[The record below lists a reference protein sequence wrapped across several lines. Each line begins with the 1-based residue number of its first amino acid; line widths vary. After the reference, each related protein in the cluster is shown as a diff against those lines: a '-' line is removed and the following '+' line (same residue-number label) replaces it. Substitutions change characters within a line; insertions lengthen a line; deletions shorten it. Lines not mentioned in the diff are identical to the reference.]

1 MRSKDTE
8 LMERIHNYIDDYY
21 LHEEEAPSTTE
32 IAKEFG
38 ISRSS
43 AYRYLVSMAERKII
57 SYVGGSIKTSL
68 MMKCNTNRF
77 AAPLV
82 GSVLCGDPT
91 EAEEFIEEYVSL
103 PKSIFGS
110 GEFYLLRARGNSM
123 VDAGID
129 EGDLVLINK
138 TPVAEEGD
146 IVVALDDEGRNT
158 LKRFGGYDAE
168 GRVILEYMNH
178 DCYPDKVIR
187 VMELVVQGV
196 AKHVIKSL

>member
-8 LMERIHNYIDDYY
+8 LMERIHSYIDEYY
-21 LHEEEAPSTTE
+21 LREEEAPSTTE

-43 AYRYLVSMAERKII
+43 AYRYLVSMAEKKII

-103 PKSIFGS
+103 PESIFGS
-110 GEFYLLRARGNSM
+110 GEFYLLRARGDSM

-138 TPVAEEGD
+138 TPVADEGD

-158 LKRFGGYDAE
+158 LKRFGGYDDE

-178 DCYPDKVIR
+178 ECYPGKMIR